1 SLGERGA
8 LSLWSIIVLVQYMMG
23 TSMLLASSRQTFAF
37 SRDGALPFSK
47 YMYRINSFTKTPVNT
62 VWYSAFLAA
71 LLGLLVFAG
80 NSATNALFAYTIPI
94 AARFLYSRDTFVPGP
109 FNLGRGSLPIA
120 TISIIFMAFINIIF
134 FFPTSPNPSVAEMNY
149 TIVVWF
155 GTLFL
160 SVVWYYFPVYGGV
173 HWFNGPIRTVDNKE
187 EDTNDGASSA
197 ADDEKKG
204 KDSANEQIVQVK

>member
-1 SLGERGA
+1 MYLY
-8 LSLWSIIVLVQYMMG
+8 LLYSI
-23 TSMLLASSRQTFAF
+23 A
-37 SRDGALPFSK
+37 
-47 YMYRINSFTKTPVNT
+47 

-71 LLGLLVFAG
+71 LLGLLAFAG
-80 NSATNALFAYTIPI
+80 NSATNALFALLVVRSNVAYTIPI

-109 FNLGRGSLPIA
+109 FNLGRWSLPIA
-120 TISIIFMAFINIIF
+120 TISIIFIAFINIIF
-134 FFPTSPNPSVAEMNY
+134 FFPTSPNPSVAKMNY
-149 TIVVWF
+149 IVWF

-197 ADDEKKG
+197 ADDEKKR